1 MITFDFLKLFLSS
14 PDPCLL
20 PFSLRAHLSLLVPPH
35 SLKACPL
42 SQLSLPS
49 PILLLPLPLHSLL
62 LILLVLMLRLL
73 LMEHL
78 KLVMMRYLLL
88 IHLQSYLGLIGL
100 ELLRVL

>member
-20 PFSLRAHLSLLVPPH
+20 PLSLRTHLSLLVPPH
-35 SLKACPL
+35 CLQACPL
-42 SQLSLPS
+42 SHLSLPS
-49 PILLLPLPLHSLL
+49 PLLLLPLPLHALL
-62 LILLVLMLRLL
+62 LILLVLALRLL
-73 LMEHL
+73 LVERL

-88 IHLQSYLGLIGL
+88 IHLQGYLGLVGL